1 MRAKLYT
8 RTRPWAMK
16 SPGSRRELAP
26 RAYRKPMG
34 KPLEACREPL
44 GKLLGGLWT
53 APREALIKGLGGAV
67 GSSCRKLL

>member
-1 MRAKLYT
+1 
-8 RTRPWAMK
+8 
-16 SPGSRRELAP
+16 LAP

-53 APREALIKGLGGAV
+53 APREALIKGLGGR
-67 GSSCRKLL
+67 CRKLL